1 MRWLAWRQMRGQSL
15 AAALGLAALATLLM
29 ILVTRTGPL
38 ALAHV
43 VEQLSLPQKR
53 VFALGSAA
61 LILLPAVIGAFWGA
75 PLVARELEAGTHR
88 LAWAQGVGRQRWLW
102 TKAGLGALATAA
114 TTGAASLALTWW
126 AAPVDRAIGAAGD
139 RGGFFVAKVEPLVF
153 DARGVVPVAH
163 ALLAFMVGVA
173 AGTLLRRTLPAMGA
187 TLLVFAAVSLAMP
200 LVVRERLIAP
210 VASTQAIGASTPLM
224 IDQAGAMAVDARRPG
239 SWVLAQTIVGRSG
252 ARAAAPAAFL
262 DCADHRGA
270 PATCNAVLRRAGLH
284 VAVREQ
290 PARRFWPLQW
300 IESGIFLVLA
310 AALAGFSALWIRRI

>member
-1 MRWLAWRQMRGQSL
+1 MTWLAWRQMRGQTL
-15 AAALGLAALATLLM
+15 AAALGLAALAALLT
-29 ILVTRTGPL
+29 ILVTRTGSL
-38 ALAHV
+38 ALANV

-61 LILLPAVIGAFWGA
+61 LILLPAVLGVFWGA

-102 TKAGLGALATAA
+102 TKVGLGALATVA
-114 TTGAASLALTWW
+114 TVGVASLALTWW

-187 TLLVFAAVSLAMP
+187 TLLVFAALSLAMP
-200 LVVRERLIAP
+200 LAVRPHLIAP
-210 VASTQAIGASTPLM
+210 VASTQAITARTPLM

-239 SWVLAQTIVGRSG
+239 AWVLEQAIVDRRG
-252 ARAAAPAAFL
+252 ARATAPAAFL
-262 DCADHRGA
+262 DCVDHRGA
-270 PATCNAVLRRAGLH
+270 AETCNATLRRAGLRI
-284 VAVREQ
+284 AVREQ
-290 PARRFWPLQW
+290 PGRRFWPLQW
-300 IESGIFLVLA
+300 IESGIFLALS
-310 AALAGFSALWIRRI
+310 AALAAFGALWIRRV